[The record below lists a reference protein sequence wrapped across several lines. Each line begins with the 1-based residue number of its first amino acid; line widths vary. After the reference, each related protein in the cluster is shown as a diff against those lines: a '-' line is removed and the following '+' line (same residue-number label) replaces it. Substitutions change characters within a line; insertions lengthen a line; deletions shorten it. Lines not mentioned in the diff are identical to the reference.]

1 MARRESSGPLRAP
14 VGGGRLD
21 GVSCLEV
28 LGHPAQPEY
37 GCGCGGGDNHHRER
51 RPPDREDAS
60 HQHAGWPGPPGE
72 TVPLGGGCGGGHQGD
87 QEDGCGGGQLLL
99 IPHYIE
105 LALLWIAL
113 SRGLVLVK

>member
-1 MARRESSGPLRAP
+1 MVAAAAITTTGNGARRTARTPPTSTPPGLA
-14 VGGGRLD
+14 
-21 GVSCLEV
+21 
-28 LGHPAQPEY
+28 HPAKP
-37 GCGCGGGDNHHRER
+37 C
-51 RPPDREDAS
+51 
-60 HQHAGWPGPPGE
+60 
-72 TVPLGGGCGGGHQGD
+72 PLGGGCGGGHQGD